1 MSPQRRLVLA
11 SVVFAV
17 IWTAGMLWM
26 QGPTSA
32 AGVVIMAIAGA
43 IAGTLWYFAMRWF
56 MNRYIRSRA

>member
-26 QGPTSA
+26 QATTSA

-56 MNRYIRSRA
+56 MNRYMRPRA